1 MPLTSHPDAG
11 SFHSGAQTRRL
22 AQLLD
27 LYERNYRLI
36 ERLIPEL
43 EIPFDEA
50 VSKSA
55 SDFPLHLTVR
65 ERDRYTVTFK
75 LTYEF
80 VDADGVRRQPDIWVR
95 VYRDATMAEALE
107 CSHRPPWQAEDDADP
122 KAWQFLNEQWRR
134 NLMLGKWLE
143 DLLAH
148 GHGFTLTARPRQ
160 RGKSAGAAAAAA
172 AG

>member
-1 MPLTSHPDAG
+1 MPAISTSNPAVMG
-11 SFHSGAQTRRL
+11 GQTRRL

-27 LYERNYRLI
+27 LYERNYKLV

-43 EIPFDEA
+43 DLPFQDA
-50 VSKSA
+50 VSNSKS
-55 SDFPLHLTVR
+55 DLPLHLSVQ

-80 VDADGVRRQPDIWVR
+80 VDADGVRRHPDIWVR
-95 VYRDATMAEALE
+95 VYRDAAMAEALE

-122 KAWQFLNEQWRR
+122 NAWRFLSEQWRR

-143 DLLAH
+143 YLLEH
-148 GHGFTLTARPRQ
+148 GHGFTLTARPRS
-160 RGKSAGAAAAAA
+160 RSKASTASSAA
-172 AG
+172 

>member
-1 MPLTSHPDAG
+1 MSAISPSPEAVLTGGQP
-11 SFHSGAQTRRL
+11 RRL
-22 AQLLD
+22 AHLLD

-43 EIPFDEA
+43 DIPFQDA
-50 VSKSA
+50 VSKSGT
-55 SDFPLHLTVR
+55 DLPLHLTVG

-80 VDADGVRRQPDIWVR
+80 VDAEGIRRQPDIWVR

-143 DLLAH
+143 YLLDH
-148 GHGFTLTARPRQ
+148 GHGFSLTARPRQ
-160 RGKSAGAAAAAA
+160 KSKAATVAA